1 MNLGKVIRELRE
13 KKSWSQDELAFKVGT
28 TPANLSRIEND
39 KHGPSSDLLS
49 SIAFVFGLKVYELI
63 ALTEG
68 VQLGK
73 AVGEYSAEEEG
84 LLRCFRKMHR
94 EEQTLFQAIGES
106 FCRVRRSRGEGIR
119 DGGEDSRKNQSD
131 T

>member
-1 MNLGKVIRELRE
+1 MNLGKVIRELRGQRG
-13 KKSWSQDELAFKVGT
+13 WSQDELAFKIGT
-28 TPANLSRIEND
+28 TAANLSRIESD

-49 SIAFVFGLKVYELI
+49 SIAFVFGIKVYELI

-68 VQLGK
+68 VQ
-73 AVGEYSAEEEG
+73 VGQVAGTYSAEEEA

-94 EEQTLFQAIGES
+94 EERALFQGIGES
-106 FCRVRRSRGEGIR
+106 FCRVRRSRGESIR
-119 DGGEDSRKNQSD
+119 DSDPDSQNSQPK

>member
-13 KKSWSQDELAFKVGT
+13 KKSWSQDELAFKIGT

-39 KHGPSSDLLS
+39 KHGPGSDLLS

-68 VQLGK
+68 VQ
-73 AVGEYSAEEEG
+73 VGQVSGAYSADEDA

-94 EEQTLFQAIGES
+94 EEKSLFQAIGES
-106 FCRVRRSRGEGIR
+106 FCRVRRSRG
-119 DGGEDSRKNQSD
+119 DSTRNSGPDAQNVQSK

>member
-13 KKSWSQDELAFKVGT
+13 KKGWSQDELAFKIGT
-28 TPANLSRIEND
+28 AAANLSRIEND
-39 KHGPSSDLLS
+39 KHGPGSDLLS

-68 VQLGK
+68 VQIGQV
-73 AVGEYSAEEEG
+73 AEAYSVEEEA

-94 EEQTLFQAIGES
+94 EERALFQGIGES
-106 FCRVRRSRGEGIR
+106 FCRVRRSRGESIR
-119 DGGEDSRKNQSD
+119 DGEPESRNSQPK

>member
-1 MNLGKVIRELRE
+1 MNLGKVIRELRQ
-13 KKSWSQDELAFKVGT
+13 KKGWSQDELAFKIGT

-39 KHGPSSDLLS
+39 KHGPGSDLLS

-68 VQLGK
+68 VQ
-73 AVGEYSAEEEG
+73 VGQVSGVYSADEDA
-84 LLRCFRKMHR
+84 LLRCFRKMHW
-94 EEQTLFQAIGES
+94 EERSLFQAIGES
-106 FCRVRRSRGEGIR
+106 FCRVRRTRGESTRNSGP
-119 DGGEDSRKNQSD
+119 DAQNGQAK

>member
-1 MNLGKVIRELRE
+1 MNLGKVIREQRE
-13 KKSWSQDELAFKVGT
+13 RKGWSQDELAFKIGT

-39 KHGPSSDLLS
+39 KHGPGADLLS

-68 VQLGK
+68 VQ
-73 AVGEYSAEEEG
+73 VGQVSGTYSADEDA

-94 EEQTLFQAIGES
+94 EEKSLFQAIGES
-106 FCRVRRSRGEGIR
+106 FCRVRRSRG
-119 DGGEDSRKNQSD
+119 DSTRNSGPDAQNGQSK